1 MGADMGV
8 FLTLVRRELGI
19 AFNALT
25 GYVVVAITLL
35 LAGYGLTELLGTLN
49 AERTDAPITEMF
61 FGEGLV
67 FWLILIVITPVITM
81 RSFASEK
88 ALGTYESLMTTPVGD
103 WQVVLAKFAG
113 AFVFYLASWI
123 PMIGVLIGLRQLTGQ
138 SEFLDPRAMV
148 GSLIGIA
155 CVGSTYLSA
164 GIFASSLTRSQ
175 IIAAMTSLLIGV
187 GVWASS
193 FRPAVTGTEGD
204 RIGRILDHLSV
215 TRHMQDFAR
224 GVIDGRALVFHL
236 SFTVL
241 FLFLTHRVV
250 EMRRWK

>member
-1 MGADMGV
+1 MGV
-8 FLTLVRRELGI
+8 FLALVRRELGI

-35 LAGYGLTELLGTLN
+35 LAGFGLTELLGTLN
-49 AERTDAPITEMF
+49 TDRTDAPITEMF
-61 FGEGLV
+61 FGDGLV
-67 FWLILIVITPVITM
+67 FWLIVIVITPVITM
-81 RSFASEK
+81 RSFAAEK
-88 ALGTYESLMTTPVGD
+88 SQGTYESLMTTPVGD

-113 AFVFYLASWI
+113 ALVFYLASWL
-123 PMIGVLIGLRQLTGQ
+123 PMFAVLVGLRQVTGQ
-138 SEFLDPRAMV
+138 AELLDPRALAGALV
-148 GSLIGIA
+148 GIA
-155 CVGSTYLSA
+155 CIGSTYLAA
-164 GIFASSLTRSQ
+164 GLFASSLTRSQ

-193 FRPAVTGTEGD
+193 FRPAGNAMEGD
-204 RIGRILDHLSV
+204 RIGRLLDHLSV

>member
-1 MGADMGV
+1 MGV

-35 LAGYGLTELLGTLN
+35 LAGFGLTGLLDTLN
-49 AERTDAPITEMF
+49 SDRTDAPITEMF

-67 FWLILIVITPVITM
+67 FWLIVIVITPVITM
-81 RSFASEK
+81 RSFAAEK
-88 ALGTYESLMTTPVGD
+88 SQGTYEALMTTPVGD
-103 WQVVLAKFAG
+103 WQVVLAKYTG
-113 AFVFYLASWI
+113 AFLFYLASWV
-123 PMIGVLIGLRQLTGQ
+123 PMVLVLVALRQATGVR
-138 SEFLDPRAMV
+138 ELLEPRAMA
-148 GSLIGIA
+148 GALAGIA
-155 CVGSTYLSA
+155 CVGSTYLAA
-164 GIFASSLTRSQ
+164 GLFASSLTRSQ

-187 GVWASS
+187 GVWAGGL
-193 FRPAVTGTEGD
+193 RPGHEGTSGD
-204 RIGRILDHLSV
+204 TVGRLLDHLSV

-224 GVIDGRALVFHL
+224 GVIDGRALVFHAG
-236 SFTVL
+236 FTLL

>member
-1 MGADMGV
+1 MGV

-35 LAGYGLTELLGTLN
+35 LAGFGLTGLLDTLN
-49 AERTDAPITEMF
+49 ADRTDAPITEMF

-67 FWLILIVITPVITM
+67 FWLIVIVITPVITM
-81 RSFASEK
+81 RSFAAEK
-88 ALGTYESLMTTPVGD
+88 SQGTYEALMTTPVGD
-103 WQVVLAKFAG
+103 WQVVLAKYAG
-113 AFVFYLASWI
+113 AFLFYLAAWV
-123 PMIGVLIGLRQLTGQ
+123 PMVLVLVALRQVTGVR
-138 SEFLDPRAMV
+138 ELLEPRAMAGALV
-148 GSLIGIA
+148 GIA
-155 CVGSTYLSA
+155 CIGSTYLAA
-164 GIFASSLTRSQ
+164 GLFASSLTRSQ

-187 GVWASS
+187 GVWAGGL
-193 FRPAVTGTEGD
+193 RPGNEGTSGD
-204 RIGRILDHLSV
+204 LLGRILDHLSV

-224 GVIDGRALVFHL
+224 GVVDGRALVFHVG
-236 SFTVL
+236 FTVL

>member
-1 MGADMGV
+1 MGV
-8 FLTLVRRELGI
+8 FLALVRRELGI

-35 LAGYGLTELLGTLN
+35 LAGFGLTGLLDTLN
-49 AERTDAPITEMF
+49 SDRTDAPITEMF
-61 FGEGLV
+61 FGDGLV
-67 FWLILIVITPVITM
+67 FWLIVIVITPVITM

-88 ALGTYESLMTTPVGD
+88 SQGTYEALMTTPVGD
-103 WQVVLAKFAG
+103 WQVVLAKYTG
-113 AFVFYLASWI
+113 AVLFYLASWV
-123 PMIGVLIGLRQLTGQ
+123 PMICVLVGLRQVAGVPEL
-138 SEFLDPRAMV
+138 LDPRAMA
-148 GSLIGIA
+148 GALLGIA
-155 CVGSTYLSA
+155 CIGSTYLAA

-193 FRPAVTGTEGD
+193 LRPSGQGGSGD
-204 RIGRILDHLSV
+204 TLGRVLDHLSV
-215 TRHMQDFAR
+215 TLQMKDFAR

-236 SFTVL
+236 SFTLL